1 MYRIITDSSSNLFS
15 SEQEGV
21 VISVIPLTILDPDGG
36 EIPAVSEDMEGLIR
50 QIYAGMRNRKVYRT
64 SMINAQQ
71 YIDHFEPVLQAGEDI
86 LYVGM
91 SGGISGTCAAAETA
105 AEEVKKSYPDRKIL
119 VVDTL
124 SAGLGEGMIV
134 RRACEMKRQGM
145 SLEENYRILMEE
157 RMRLCQLF
165 TVDDLTFL
173 SRGGRLSNL
182 GAVIG
187 TLGHIKPI
195 LFGNDEG
202 RIVSLFMMVGRKKA
216 IQAMAELYCRTAA
229 DPVNGKLC
237 ISHGDCEE
245 DAGYLTQRLMDRLPG
260 IAQPE
265 CVIHEPGTG
274 IHVGP
279 GMLSMFYFASDD
291 SFRKKRLPF
300 DHDLKGWLQS
310 RLVRPGQ

>member
-15 SEQEGV
+15 PEQEGV
-21 VISVIPLTILDPDGG
+21 MISVIPLTILDPDGS

-50 QIYAGMRNRKVYRT
+50 QIYTGMRDRKVYRT

-71 YIDHFEPVLQAGEDI
+71 YMEHFEPVLQAGEDI

-91 SGGISGTCAAAETA
+91 SSGISGTCAAAETA
-105 AEEVKKSYPDRKIL
+105 AEELKTSYPDRSIL

-145 SLEENYRILMEE
+145 SLEDNYRTLLED

-187 TLGHIKPI
+187 TIGHIKPI

-216 IQAMAELYCRTAA
+216 IQAIAELYCHTAA

-237 ISHGDCEE
+237 ISHGDCEG
-245 DAGYLTQRLMDRLPG
+245 DARYLTERLKSLLPD

-291 SFRKKRLPF
+291 SFRKKKLPF
-300 DHDLKGWLQS
+300 DRILKGWLQS
-310 RLVRPGQ
+310 KLARSGQ